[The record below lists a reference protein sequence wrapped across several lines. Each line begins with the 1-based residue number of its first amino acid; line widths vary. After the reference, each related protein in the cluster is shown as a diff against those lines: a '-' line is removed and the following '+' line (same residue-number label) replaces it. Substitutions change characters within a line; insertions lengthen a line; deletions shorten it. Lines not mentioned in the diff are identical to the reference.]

1 MTFVRIDQNAWE
13 AGLAR
18 LAAVYRLF
26 GPVKEGSVHEF
37 KALDAGQRPDMN
49 YLNTRRSP
57 KALIYPQS
65 EKMFDFSLDETQAD
79 HNILREA
86 EKDYTPRAVIGIRPC
101 DADAFLLVR
110 KNFDTPEYRD
120 PYWVK
125 AYEATTLVGLA
136 CSAPC
141 STCFCTTAGSGPF
154 HEAGLDL
161 LLVEEDGTYLAKV
174 LTPKGAALVEAAGW
188 GEAADAAA
196 AEGRLQE
203 LRAAAEERIVSRVPT
218 AKLKDQEIN
227 PLFDA
232 PFWQEVAFSCI
243 NCGTC
248 TYVCPTCWCFDIQ
261 DEVHGKKGIRYR
273 NWDSCMYPL
282 FTYHGS
288 GHNPRSQK
296 TQRVRQRFMHKLK
309 YFVDKYDDGIQ
320 CVGCGRCIR
329 LCPVNI
335 DIRRVCNLM
344 NNFDATACAIPAA

>member
-37 KALDAGQRPDMN
+37 KALDAEQRPDMN

-188 GEAADAAA
+188 GDAADAVA

-227 PLFDA
+227 SLFDA

-261 DEVHGKKGIRYR
+261 D
-273 NWDSCMYPL
+273 
-282 FTYHGS
+282 
-288 GHNPRSQK
+288 
-296 TQRVRQRFMHKLK
+296 
-309 YFVDKYDDGIQ
+309 
-320 CVGCGRCIR
+320 
-329 LCPVNI
+329 
-335 DIRRVCNLM
+335 
-344 NNFDATACAIPAA
+344 